1 MFLFYF
7 RFKLLNLVF
16 CRRFANGTYDQINAE
31 ALVSVRVPDSVTT
44 FDFTA
49 VAMNNIHG
57 MGITD
62 GPTSLKVFKNFFIQM
77 TLPYN
82 CKRTEVVILD
92 INVFSYLDV
101 NQTVTLSVRR
111 NDIEFTVL
119 EPSFDGWK
127 SKNLL
132 VLNVAD

>member
-1 MFLFYF
+1 MD
-7 RFKLLNLVF
+7 
-16 CRRFANGTYDQINAE
+16 ATNAE
-31 ALVSVRVPDSVTT
+31 AFVSIRVPDSITT

-82 CKRTEVVILD
+82 CKRSELVILD

-101 NQTVTLSVRR
+101 NQTVTLSVDR
-111 NDIEFTVL
+111 NDKEFSVL
-119 EPSFDGWK
+119 KPSLDGWK
-127 SKNLL
+127 SESSIIVFLNLCS
-132 VLNVAD
+132 N